1 MANAATEI
9 DDLKETQITCQKHTE
24 KKLDLWAQPMEGL
37 GDLSD
42 LEDWNRPTER
52 LWDSP
57 TENLLDEPADRPPN
71 GRRGADQASSAL
83 STESVS
89 AKVSASERPQPRPP
103 RPEQPVSS
111 RPPLQRAGAVDDS
124 RHGPFREDAVREQ
137 FPELWDD
144 SPSEGVWDTPTAE
157 GLWDGPMERVTD
169 EEGDRRRRPP
179 EYNSERK
186 EELPPTYD
194 ECVRLGMAK

>member
-71 GRRGADQASSAL
+71 GRRGADQGGVQQ
-83 STESVS
+83 SVFHLNLCFS
-89 AKVSASERPQPRPP
+89 VAICRS
-103 RPEQPVSS
+103 
-111 RPPLQRAGAVDDS
+111 
-124 RHGPFREDAVREQ
+124 
-137 FPELWDD
+137 
-144 SPSEGVWDTPTAE
+144 
-157 GLWDGPMERVTD
+157 
-169 EEGDRRRRPP
+169 
-179 EYNSERK
+179 
-186 EELPPTYD
+186 
-194 ECVRLGMAK
+194 C